1 MVIHWAMPGLVA
13 GLLFYKHQWLGNH
26 TLNIWNLIPGCL
38 MWIAWLEQNRLSFE
52 DTEKTLEELKVLC
65 QCSLFEWSCCW
76 RFIDCSSLSKFMFSL
91 RLVS

>member
-1 MVIHWAMPGLVA
+1 
-13 GLLFYKHQWLGNH
+13 
-26 TLNIWNLIPGCL
+26 

-76 RFIDCSSLSKFMFSL
+76 CFIDCSSLSEFMFSL

>member
-1 MVIHWAMPGLVA
+1 
-13 GLLFYKHQWLGNH
+13 
-26 TLNIWNLIPGCL
+26 

-65 QCSLFEWSCCW
+65 QCNLFEWSYCW
-76 RFIDCSSLSKFMFSL
+76 CFIDCSSLSEFMFSL